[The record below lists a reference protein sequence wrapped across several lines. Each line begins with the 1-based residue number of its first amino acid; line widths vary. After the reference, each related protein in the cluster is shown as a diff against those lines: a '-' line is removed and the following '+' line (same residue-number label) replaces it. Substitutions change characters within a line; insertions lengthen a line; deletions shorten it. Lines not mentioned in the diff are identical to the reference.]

1 MLQFPKTDDP
11 LVAALQRLILRE
23 GSYIAVADK
32 IDASDQSL
40 YQIAQLKPHS
50 TSKKLKSV
58 GPSLRKRLDKEFP
71 DWLTG
76 VVETR
81 EPVTA
86 WPGGASEP
94 AWPMQRFPASY
105 WMSLS
110 PAERAIMEEAMLECY
125 DRLMSRREQLRTER
139 SAPSKALKPAA

>member
-32 IDASDQSL
+32 IDANDQSL

-76 VVETR
+76 VVKTR

-86 WPGGASEP
+86 WPGGALEP

-125 DRLMSRREQLRTER
+125 DRLMSRREQLRTESSTPR
-139 SAPSKALKPAA
+139 KALKPAA

>member
-1 MLQFPKTDDP
+1 M
-11 LVAALQRLILRE
+11 AALQRLILRE

-32 IDASDQSL
+32 IDANDQSL

-58 GPSLRKRLDKEFP
+58 GPSLRKRLDKGFP

-125 DRLMSRREQLRTER
+125 DRLMSRREQLRTESSTPR
-139 SAPSKALKPAA
+139 KALKPAA